1 MTHSF
6 FGFVPAASLAIGEG
20 LAFFVL
26 LGILLVFGV
35 VLMNA
40 RRVGQ
45 RAYDQALTE
54 HEKRSG
60 FAFIDPTPPAA
71 SSPDSARPEDS
82 KSARRLSRRKSLF
95 APELLRAAL
104 KQAFIMLR
112 PDIQWKNPVMFVVEV
127 GTMLSLIFT
136 IAVPLG
142 YQSRVPLTYLIAL
155 DFWLLLTVLFAN
167 FASALA
173 EARGKAQADALRK
186 TRQETPAFRLRDDG
200 LLESVASTA
209 LKAGDRVAIEAGQ
222 FIPGDGEVI
231 EGVASVDESAITGES
246 APVIREAGG
255 DRSGVTG
262 GTRVLSD
269 RIVVRITASA
279 GKSFLDRMI
288 ALVEG
293 AIRQRTPNE
302 IALSLVLS
310 AFTLIFLIVVAAL
323 WPMALHA
330 EHYMQ
335 DYLGSEQSVP
345 SLGTDVPTLV
355 ALLVCLIPTTIGAL
369 LAAIGIAGM
378 DRALR
383 ANLIAKSGKAVEVAG
398 DVDTLL
404 LDKTGT
410 ITMGNRRATQFLPV
424 GDCTAAEL
432 GRLAALASV
441 ADQTPEGKSILEL
454 YQRMPD
460 GPRARL
466 ENEIPSDARFIE
478 FTAQTRMSGIDLPD
492 GRQIRKGAPDT
503 IVRHVQQQKGDVPES
518 VAKQVDA
525 VASRGATPLLVCDG
539 ARLAGVV
546 VLEDILK
553 PGIRDRFERLRRM
566 GLRTVMVTGD
576 NPLTAKAIAE
586 QAGVDDYIAQATPEA
601 KLAYIRREQAA
612 GKLVAMMGDG
622 TNDAPALAQADVGV
636 AMNSGTQAAKEAGNM
651 VDLDSD
657 PTKLIET
664 VEIGKQLLM
673 TRGAL
678 TTFSIANDLAK
689 YFAIV
694 PALFAATLP
703 WLRSF
708 DIMRLHSATS
718 AILSAVIF
726 NAIIIPLLIPIALK
740 GVKYRPVGA
749 DALLRRNLLIW
760 GLGGVIVPFI
770 GIKAIDVILVA
781 LHLTS

>member
-1 MTHSF
+1 M
-6 FGFVPAASLAIGEG
+6 
-20 LAFFVL
+20 
-26 LGILLVFGV
+26 
-35 VLMNA
+35 
-40 RRVGQ
+40 
-45 RAYDQALTE
+45 
-54 HEKRSG
+54 K
-60 FAFIDPTPPAA
+60 
-71 SSPDSARPEDS
+71 
-82 KSARRLSRRKSLF
+82 
-95 APELLRAAL
+95 AAL
-104 KQAFIMLR
+104 KQSFVMLR
-112 PDIQWKNPVMFVVEV
+112 PDIQWKNPVMFVVEI
-127 GTMLSLIFT
+127 GTVLSIIFT
-136 IAVPLG
+136 IGAVMAGSSQLA
-142 YQSRVPLTYLIAL
+142 YLIQL
-155 DFWLLLTVLFAN
+155 DIWLFATVLFAN
-167 FASALA
+167 FATALA
-173 EARGKAQADALRK
+173 EARGKAQADTLRK
-186 TRQETPAFRLRDDG
+186 TRKETPAFRLRDKG
-200 LLESVASTA
+200 KIEEVASTA
-209 LKAGDRVAIEAGQ
+209 LEAGDRVVVEAGQ
-222 FIPGDGEVI
+222 VIPGDGEIV

-269 RIVVRITASA
+269 RIVVQITAGA

-323 WPMALHA
+323 WPMALNA
-330 EHYMQ
+330 EIYMK
-335 DYLGSEQSVP
+335 DYLGAPEAIK

-355 ALLVCLIPTTIGAL
+355 GLLVCLIPTTIGAL

-383 ANLIAKSGKAVEVAG
+383 ANILAKSGKAVEVAG

-410 ITMGNRRATQFLPV
+410 ITVGNRRATQFVPLN
-424 GDCTAAEL
+424 GYTASEL

-441 ADQTPEGKSILEL
+441 ADQTPEGKSIVDLFQKMPAEGGGNRLSAATLPLEVV
-454 YQRMPD
+454 
-460 GPRARL
+460 
-466 ENEIPSDARFIE
+466 IPQGAKFIE
-478 FTAQTRMSGIDLPD
+478 FTAQTRMSGLDFPD
-492 GRQIRKGAPDT
+492 GKRIRKGAPDSVIKYVQQT
-503 IVRHVQQQKGDVPES
+503 NGPPGERVQQQ
-518 VAKQVDA
+518 VDE
-525 VASRGATPLLVCDG
+525 VASKGATPLLVCEG
-539 ARLAGVV
+539 SKLAGLV

-553 PGIRDRFERLRRM
+553 PGMRDRFERLRRM

-586 QAGVDDYIAQATPEA
+586 QAGVDAFIAQATPEA
-601 KLAYIRREQAA
+601 KLEYIRKEQAS

-657 PTKLIET
+657 PTKLIEV

-694 PALFAATLP
+694 PALFAGTLP
-703 WLRSF
+703 WLKSF
-708 DIMRLHSATS
+708 DVMNLHSPTS

-740 GVKYRPVGA
+740 GVEYRPVGA

-760 GLGGVIVPFI
+760 GLGGVIVPFV
-770 GIKAIDVILVA
+770 GIKFLDVVLVA
-781 LHLTS
+781 MHVIA

>member
-1 MTHSF
+1 MSQTLQTR
-6 FGFVPAASLAIGEG
+6 PAAG
-20 LAFFVL
+20 
-26 LGILLVFGV
+26 
-35 VLMNA
+35 
-40 RRVGQ
+40 
-45 RAYDQALTE
+45 
-54 HEKRSG
+54 
-60 FAFIDPTPPAA
+60 PTP
-71 SSPDSARPEDS
+71 EEL
-82 KSARRLSRRKSLF
+82 KLSRRASRRYGLL
-95 APELLRAAL
+95 APHLLRAAL

-127 GTMLSLIFT
+127 GTVLSIVFT
-136 IAVPLG
+136 IAAWTGKDTQVA
-142 YQSRVPLTYLIAL
+142 VTYLIAL
-155 DFWLLLTVLFAN
+155 DIWLFLTVLFAN

-173 EARGKAQADALRK
+173 EARGKAQADSLRK
-186 TRQETPAFRLRDDG
+186 TRRETPAYRVPDYEGNFLRG
-200 LLESVASTA
+200 PASGVEETVSTA
-209 LKAGDRVAIEAGQ
+209 LQQGDVIVVEAGQ
-222 FIPGDGEVI
+222 IIPGDGEII
-231 EGVASVDESAITGES
+231 EGLASIDESAITGES

-269 RIVVRITASA
+269 RIVVRITAGA
-279 GKSFLDRMI
+279 GRSFLDRMI

-293 AIRQRTPNE
+293 ALRQRTPNE

-310 AFTLIFLIVVAAL
+310 AFTLIFLIVTAAL
-323 WPMALHA
+323 WPMARNA
-330 EHYMQ
+330 ELYMK
-335 DYLGSEQSVP
+335 DYLGAAEAVK

-383 ANLIAKSGKAVEVAG
+383 ANIIAKSGKAVEVAG

-410 ITMGNRRATQFLPV
+410 ITVGNRRATQFVPLGEDSAAAV
-424 GDCTAAEL
+424 GQ
-432 GRLAALASV
+432 LASLASV
-441 ADQTPEGKSILEL
+441 ADQTPEGKSIVEL
-454 YQRMPD
+454 HQKTSEGRQPAD
-460 GPRARL
+460 V
-466 ENEIPSDARFIE
+466 PSGARFVE

-492 GRQIRKGAPDT
+492 GRSIRKGAADA
-503 IVRHVQQQKGDVPES
+503 VLRHIRQGNGRLPGNVQ
-518 VAKQVDA
+518 AQVDA
-525 VASRGATPLLVCDG
+525 VAARGATPLLVCEG
-539 ARLAGVV
+539 SRLAGMV
-546 VLEDILK
+546 VLEDVLK
-553 PGIRDRFERLRRM
+553 PGMRDRFERLRRM

-576 NPLTAKAIAE
+576 NPLTAKAIAD
-586 QAGVDDYIAQATPEA
+586 QAGVDDYIAEATPEA
-601 KLAYIRREQAA
+601 KLAYIRKEQAA

-657 PTKLIET
+657 PTKLIEV

-703 WLRSF
+703 WLKAL
-708 DIMRLHSATS
+708 DVMNLHSATS

-740 GVKYRPVGA
+740 GVTYRPVGA
-749 DALLRRNLLIW
+749 DALLRRNLLVW
-760 GLGGVIVPFI
+760 GLGGVIVPFV
-770 GIKAIDVILVA
+770 GIKLIDVVLVT
-781 LHLTS
+781 LRLVS